1 MKAPWGFNDPFG
13 AFLIEKKEI
22 KLPIILRIRKDG

>member
-1 MKAPWGFNDPFG
+1 VKAPGGFNDPFG

-22 KLPIILRIRKDG
+22 KLPIILTIRKEG